1 MEKNNIIEDH
11 IYLNEDINH
20 KDIDR
25 TQDRIDSTAEVF
37 TPEEIVNQMLDMVK
51 KEDWSNPEITMLE
64 PSCGDGN
71 FVVKMIERF
80 MSGLEDVI
88 SDPEQRFK
96 HIVENQVFAID
107 IMPDNINATL
117 NRIDD
122 IFGFKIRD
130 YDHNIVNQDSL
141 AYDCQFGREY
151 TDELGLFELKSTKDN
166 SSEKLKEITKTKVIS
181 KSSID
186 DFF

>member
-1 MEKNNIIEDH
+1 MTKNKKDF
-11 IYLNEDINH
+11 IYTDEDIDY
-20 KDIDR
+20 KDIIRDQSR
-25 TQDRIDSTAEVF
+25 VDDTGEVF

-51 KEDWSNPEITMLE
+51 VEDWSNPEITMLE

-80 MSGLEDVI
+80 MNGLVDIIPDDE
-88 SDPEQRFK
+88 ERFK

-151 TDELGLFELKSTKDN
+151 TDELGLFELKSTKEN
-166 SSEKLKEITKTKVIS
+166 TSEIKDIKKVKVEQ
-181 KSSID
+181 KSAIA